1 MALAEYK
8 VRKEAGRLSI
18 RCFRTSRCPKT
29 ALLSPILGVRAWGML
44 SERGLAPMTVTWT
57 ITDRLN
63 FSSIIP
69 RLSPDCCA
77 DTIGAVADSGQNRDL
92 VEGHGAVHE
101 TMVRLRCSLAYVAS
115 LAHSVLPNLAASPMW
130 RAPASRLL
138 SYFPPA
144 EASNI
149 FEN

>member
-8 VRKEAGRLSI
+8 VRKEAGRLGI

-29 ALLSPILGVRAWGML
+29 SLLSPILGVRAWGML
-44 SERGLAPMTVTWT
+44 SERGLAPMTVTPT
-57 ITDRLN
+57 IT
-63 FSSIIP
+63 
-69 RLSPDCCA
+69 RLSPDCCT